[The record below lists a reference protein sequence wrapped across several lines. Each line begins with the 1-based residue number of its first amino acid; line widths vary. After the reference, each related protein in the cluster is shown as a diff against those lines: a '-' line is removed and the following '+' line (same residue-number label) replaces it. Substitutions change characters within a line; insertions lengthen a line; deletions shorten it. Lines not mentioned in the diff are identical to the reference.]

1 MVTVE
6 LTWDAVD
13 KIVVDQL
20 KYFYSDICRGIEL
33 RKQGHDHHR
42 YHHDSAKDILAMEK
56 RLEALA
62 LILSDYGEDVELPE

>member
-20 KYFYSDICRGIEL
+20 KYFYSDICRSIEL
-33 RKQGHDHHR
+33 RKQGHDHHV

-56 RLEALA
+56 RIEALA